1 MSELRALTEAMR
13 AIDRRI
19 SGVEDCL
26 IILVRDS
33 QQQAHWRHDQKNRA
47 QSEDF
52 LKKEQEIAIKQVQEA
67 CGAISHRLSEVVE
80 RLDNQSATRIDD
92 VRRLNRR
99 VGELEELAGK
109 EVTKA

>member
-13 AIDRRI
+13 ALDRRI

-26 IILVRDS
+26 VILVRDS

-47 QSEDF
+47 MSEDF
-52 LKKEQEIAIKQVQEA
+52 LRQEHERAIQQVQEA
-67 CGAISHRLSEVVE
+67 CGAISHKLSEVVE
-80 RLDNQSATRIDD
+80 RLDLQASIRLDD
-92 VRRLNRR
+92 VKELRRR
-99 VGELEELAGK
+99 VRDLEEEAGK